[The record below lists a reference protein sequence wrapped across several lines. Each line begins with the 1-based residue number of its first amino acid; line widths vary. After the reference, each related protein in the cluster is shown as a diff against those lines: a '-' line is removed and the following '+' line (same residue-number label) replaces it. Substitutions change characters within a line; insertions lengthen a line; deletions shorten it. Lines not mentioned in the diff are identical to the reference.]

1 MVPSDWNKS
10 KELEYAGQVL
20 RFEDNFDATSN
31 LVVLVSSTDKKFII
45 DFGSPKPFPSPVD
58 YLLGKHAYFRLTV
71 SEGCFDS
78 GVVTSSNFLESSIQ
92 VSTQVLLQ
100 VQSFMY
106 QNHIS
111 TFWGIAR
118 NVRGATS
125 NLKSDFGCGKI

>member
-58 YLLGKHAYFRLTV
+58 YLLGKHAYFGLSV

-78 GVVTSSNFLESSIQ
+78 GVVTSSTFLKAAFKFRLRCCCKCNHLCIKITFQHFGASRAMCA
-92 VSTQVLLQ
+92 
-100 VQSFMY
+100 VQLV
-106 QNHIS
+106 I
-111 TFWGIAR
+111 
-118 NVRGATS
+118 
-125 NLKSDFGCGKI
+125 